1 MADFNQTI
9 SNSIRAHGPSVAS
22 LWGVMVWGVDCWGD
36 SKDTRVDAG
45 KWLFETMLVSSD
57 VSKKAMRHFNN
68 SFSVSNILNLVSL
81 TDGRG
86 YTYVMQGGATDPD
99 NRVFPSYTADSLDA
113 SVYTKDTI
121 SPTVW
126 SEA

>member
-45 KWLFETMLVSSD
+45 KWLLWPRYYGYCQT
-57 VSKKAMRHFNN
+57 N
-68 SFSVSNILNLVSL
+68 S
-81 TDGRG
+81 
-86 YTYVMQGGATDPD
+86 
-99 NRVFPSYTADSLDA
+99 
-113 SVYTKDTI
+113 
-121 SPTVW
+121 
-126 SEA
+126 